1 LENFLKI
8 RPILDG
14 WLNYKLSKMDKP
26 KETFNT
32 RKIHLIHQ
40 LKSFLVDHKPFGFG
54 RMLKLINALFF
65 DSIPSGEILIK
76 TLDKFWIY
84 INPNLDK
91 GIETKLY
98 LTGTYEKGLLDILNQ
113 ILGPGQIVIDAGAN
127 IGLISIF
134 CSLKVGNRGMVFAF
148 EPHPDTYLILEKNVR
163 INSCKNVKMIQKA
176 LGSESISSK
185 IYSNFQINRG
195 ASSIVVH
202 QEDSP
207 SFDINVVPLD
217 DFLDKNIEIDLFK
230 IDVEGFEMEVL
241 RGAIKILQN
250 PDPPVLI
257 VECSDSRDNFKYN
270 THDLYEFITSVNHY
284 SIFRFKNG
292 KERISKLEIVNSTEE
307 LPSHDNIICIPKSKM
322 IRFPQNLFC

>member
-1 LENFLKI
+1 
-8 RPILDG
+8 
-14 WLNYKLSKMDKP
+14 MDNP

-40 LKSFLVDHKPFGFG
+40 LKSFLVDHKPVGFG
-54 RMLKLINALFF
+54 RMLKMINALIF

-76 TLDKFWIY
+76 TLDKLWIY

-91 GIETKLY
+91 GIERKLY

-134 CSLKVGNRGMVFAF
+134 CSRKVGNQGMVFAF

-163 INSCKNVKMIQKA
+163 INTCKNIKTIQKA

-207 SFDINVVPLD
+207 SFDINIVPLD
-217 DFLDKNIEIDLFK
+217 GILDKNIKIDLIK

-241 RGAIKILQN
+241 KGAIKFLHN
-250 PDPPVLI
+250 PDPPILI
-257 VECSDSRDNFKYN
+257 VECSESRDNFKYN
-270 THDLYEFITSVNHY
+270 IHDLYEFIKSLNDY
-284 SIFRFKNG
+284 SIFKFNNG
-292 KERISKLEIVNSTEE
+292 KERISKLEIVMSAEE
-307 LPSHDNIICIPKSKM
+307 LPSHDNILCIPKSKM
-322 IRFPQNLFC
+322 IRFPKNLFC